1 MKNLLTIF
9 ALAAVVFAAGCRRQN
24 TEYVTVALSEPFSGF
39 DTLTSDKSDAAAE
52 RVKNLMFN
60 SLVKKSES
68 FDYIGDMASDITA
81 LDDGKTI
88 RFALRDNIKF
98 HNGKQFTS
106 ADVKYTFDEL
116 MKDKDAY
123 KRQAFFDTVD
133 GKPVPHIEAIQLAGA
148 HTVDFV
154 LARASLRHQLL
165 SNLVAIPIIPEGTVS
180 QQAESPV
187 GSGPFRFVALDRSQ
201 STVEMDA
208 FEDYWEGAPNVR
220 KLRIKTIADSNALQ
234 NELLNGSVD
243 LAPMPTNLP
252 PDIIKQLGSI
262 DTLVVEQFVGSNIQY
277 IGFNTQSPPLDKV
290 QLRQAIGLAIDR
302 EKIIAELLSGQ
313 GKIAH
318 SILPESSWAYAPG
331 TQYNYDPERAKQL
344 IKEAQYNNEPIK
356 FKYSAGSSATNSYAQ
371 AIQASLATV
380 GLNVQIETVDRLT
393 LLSQLSQ
400 GQFQLNT
407 GIWVGG
413 NQDPIFLK
421 DLFTTAKI
429 PGEGV
434 SCCNRSRYSNP
445 EVDKLIEAA
454 TTEVDQERAKQLYMQ
469 AWEIISRDL
478 PLYPLWYPANMVV
491 ANKRIGNIQI
501 NASGDW
507 SFIKDITVTN

>member
-1 MKNLLTIF
+1 MKNLLTIC
-9 ALAAVVFAAGCRRQN
+9 ALAAVVLAAGCRRQN

-68 FDYIGDMASDITA
+68 FDYIGDMASEITA
-81 LDDGKTI
+81 SDDGKTI

-98 HNGKQFTS
+98 HNGTQFTS
-106 ADVKYTFDEL
+106 ADVKYTFDTL
-116 MKDKDAY
+116 MESKGY
-123 KRQAFFDTVD
+123 KRFAFFDTVD
-133 GKPVPHIEAIQLAGA
+133 KESVPHIQSINTPDPL
-148 HTVDFV
+148 TVEFNI
-154 LARASLRHQLL
+154 ARPSLRNQLL
-165 SNLVAIPIIPEGTVS
+165 SNLVAIPIIPEGTVE
-180 QQAESPV
+180 QQRSNPV
-187 GSGPFRFVALDRSQ
+187 GSGPFKFVAFDQSQ
-201 STVEMDA
+201 NTVDLEA
-208 FEDYWEGAPNVR
+208 FADYFEGAPSIP
-220 KLRIKTIADSNALQ
+220 KLRVKTIPDASALQ
-234 NELLNGSVD
+234 AELQTGGVD
-243 LAPMPTNLP
+243 IAPMPSNLP
-252 PDIIKQLGSI
+252 PDTMNALKGLENLNVQ
-262 DTLVVEQFVGSNIQY
+262 QFNGSNIQY
-277 IGFNTQSPPLDKV
+277 IGLNTQSAPLDKV
-290 QLRQAIGLAIDR
+290 QIRQAIGYAIDR
-302 EKIIAELLSGQ
+302 EKIIKELLSGQ
-313 GKIAH
+313 GNIAH
-318 SILPESSWAYAPG
+318 SILPESSWAYTPG
-331 TQYNYDPERAKQL
+331 VQYNYDPERAKQL
-344 IKEAQYNNEPIK
+344 IKEAGYNNEPIK
-356 FKYSAGSSATNSYAQ
+356 FKYSAGSAATNSYAQ
-371 AIQASLATV
+371 AIHSSLMAV
-380 GLNVQIETVDRLT
+380 GLNVQIETLDSST
-393 LLSQLSQ
+393 LRSQLSQ

-407 GIWVGG
+407 GVWVGG

-454 TTEVDQERAKQLYMQ
+454 TTEVDQERAKQLYQQ

-507 SFIKDITVTN
+507 SFIKDITVSN